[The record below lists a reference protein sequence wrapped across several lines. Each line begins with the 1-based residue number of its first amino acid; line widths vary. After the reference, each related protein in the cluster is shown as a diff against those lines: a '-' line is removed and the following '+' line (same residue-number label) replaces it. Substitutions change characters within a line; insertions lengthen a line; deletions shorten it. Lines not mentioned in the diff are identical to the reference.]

1 MIIQGIASSQ
11 CITLPFSRKGKDNM
25 EKQIPLFKKSWSK
38 RGPYLFWYQ
47 PVGESKS
54 HGYTSLWRA
63 RQMQSLDRKI
73 LPSCSCVL
81 GTRSMDLHREPV
93 ISAHAH
99 VTEGNLTVRRMFSFM
114 YTTDW
119 LQNPLEY
126 SFIRILE
133 LTDQYQWWYLFEGGP
148 CTVAKATMGGGLL
161 QTCQFTSAEEG
172 WSCILHISNLLE
184 GSPLRQI
191 LQGQTSEKTVTDPLG
206 APRQEDMHKEQT
218 WMVAA

>member
-1 MIIQGIASSQ
+1 
-11 CITLPFSRKGKDNM
+11 
-25 EKQIPLFKKSWSK
+25 
-38 RGPYLFWYQ
+38 
-47 PVGESKS
+47 
-54 HGYTSLWRA
+54 
-63 RQMQSLDRKI
+63 MQSLDRKI

-133 LTDQYQWWYLFEGGP
+133 LTDQYQ
-148 CTVAKATMGGGLL
+148 
-161 QTCQFTSAEEG
+161 
-172 WSCILHISNLLE
+172 
-184 GSPLRQI
+184 
-191 LQGQTSEKTVTDPLG
+191 
-206 APRQEDMHKEQT
+206 
-218 WMVAA
+218 